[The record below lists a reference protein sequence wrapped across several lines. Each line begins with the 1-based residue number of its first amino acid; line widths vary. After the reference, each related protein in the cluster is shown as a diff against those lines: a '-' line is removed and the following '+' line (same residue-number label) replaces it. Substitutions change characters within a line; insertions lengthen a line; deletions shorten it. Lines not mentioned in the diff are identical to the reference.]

1 MKIMK
6 ELTNGK
12 VRADSLSKG
21 NGLIDVVGH
30 TYIVISSNPTNLIV
44 KTKLTGILPKVLVC
58 NLRTSTL
65 GWFGRGAMVTPVNL
79 ELIVTESQ
87 KN

>member
-1 MKIMK
+1 MKIRK

-65 GWFGRGAMVTPVNL
+65 GWFERGVMVVPVDL
-79 ELIVTESQ
+79 ELLVTLKERT
-87 KN
+87 

>member
-1 MKIMK
+1 MKITK
-6 ELTNGK
+6 ELTNRK

-21 NGLIDVVGH
+21 DGLVDVAGH
-30 TYIVISSNPTNLIV
+30 TYIIISSNPDNLEV
-44 KTKLTGILPKVLVC
+44 KTILTGILPKVLVC
-58 NLRTSTL
+58 NLRTVTL